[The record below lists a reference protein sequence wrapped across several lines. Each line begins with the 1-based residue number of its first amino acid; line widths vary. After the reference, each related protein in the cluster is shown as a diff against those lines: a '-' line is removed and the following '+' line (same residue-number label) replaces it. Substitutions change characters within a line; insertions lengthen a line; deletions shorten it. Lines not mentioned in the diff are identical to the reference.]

1 MSTIEKLLQQRAQ
14 LDARIQAAKSR
25 ESQAERKADTRRKVL
40 VGAFVLEAI
49 GGNVAAL
56 EINGRKLADFIQ
68 RDGDRALFNLP
79 AVAQAQ
85 ATGVSD
91 GL

>member
-25 ESQAERKADTRRKVL
+25 LDQAERKADTRRKVL
-40 VGAFVLEAI
+40 VGAFVLEALK
-49 GGNVAAL
+49 GNVAAL

-68 RDGDRALFNLP
+68 RDGDRALLNLP
-79 AVAQAQ
+79 ASQPAQSTPAE
-85 ATGVSD
+85 TV
-91 GL
+91 

>member
-79 AVAQAQ
+79 AVKPVQ
-85 ATGVSD
+85 ATPD
-91 GL
+91 ETI